1 MKKTPDLFL
10 YPSASGRP
18 VVESQAPVP
27 KLANVVGELIRYACA
42 RSDSALS
49 AVRAL
54 GLESPRE
61 LIRLARRHGIKLPWK
76 VRR

>member
-1 MKKTPDLFL
+1 METTPNLFL

-18 VVESQAPVP
+18 VIECEAPVP

-61 LIRLARRHGIKLPWK
+61 LMRLARRHGIKLPWR